1 MLDLGT
7 MSELIAGIPSWA
19 LYGAI
24 IFVSIIATTIIL
36 ERGWVLLRKTKNLNP
51 EDERRLISLLQD
63 KKYDEA
69 ISFCRMQ
76 SHPAFQVAMRLIETR
91 SGDIALENIAEE
103 EIMRQLQLLERYLP
117 TLGSISTIAP
127 LLGLLGTVIGMIDSF
142 AKLAVEVKE
151 KKLLAVGIDKALIT
165 TALGLMVAIP
175 SLIMFNYYV
184 RRVSLLGDET
194 DIIKKMVIDELNK

>member
-1 MLDLGT
+1 
-7 MSELIAGIPSWA
+7 
-19 LYGAI
+19 
-24 IFVSIIATTIIL
+24 
-36 ERGWVLLRKTKNLNP
+36 
-51 EDERRLISLLQD
+51 
-63 KKYDEA
+63 
-69 ISFCRMQ
+69 MQ

-142 AKLAVEVKE
+142 AKLAAEVKE